1 MKTSHNAI
9 ADWLGARPPA
19 LKRQVATYLALAFG
33 LSWLMTMLAIKL
45 HAREEFLNFGTG
57 GPALAAMILSFRGKE
72 NSSGGRWARWWWFL
86 AFLVIC
92 WIVLSLHYLWRAS
105 KRLEIH
111 LDPLLISPSIIPAW
125 VLSGFCSRDSGT
137 RALVR
142 RLVHRPNRWG
152 LTALLAL
159 PAMLLTLSATA
170 HRFGGQLTSPETS
183 GSRSFVV
190 ADATAFFFCNLL
202 FVAVLEEPG
211 WRGFLLDRLQ
221 TRFSPLLASLLVWFP
236 WALWHAPLDYFRP
249 TPWTW
254 TQYVLLRVVFLIPLT
269 IILTWFYNRSDR
281 SIQTTA
287 LFHASMNT
295 TPFVFSYFPPAWGL
309 VVVWAVW
316 AVIAD
321 QMWKFDP
328 SCAE

>member
-1 MKTSHNAI
+1 
-9 ADWLGARPPA
+9 
-19 LKRQVATYLALAFG
+19 
-33 LSWLMTMLAIKL
+33 MTILAIKL
-45 HAREEFLNFGTG
+45 HAREEFLNFGAA

-72 NSSGGRWARWWWFL
+72 HSSGGRWARWWWFL

-105 KRLEIH
+105 ERLEIH
-111 LDPLLISPSIIPAW
+111 LDPLLISPAIIPAW

-159 PAMLLTLSATA
+159 PAMLLTLSAIA

-183 GSRSFVV
+183 GSRPFVA
-190 ADATAFFFCNLL
+190 ADATAFFFYNLL

-236 WALWHAPLDYFRP
+236 WALWHAPVDYFRP

-254 TQYVLLRVVFLIPLT
+254 MQYVLLRVVFLIPLT
-269 IILTWFYNRSDR
+269 IILTWFYNRSNR
-281 SIQTTA
+281 SIQATA

-295 TPFVFSYFPPAWGL
+295 TPFVLSYFPPAWGL
-309 VVVWAVW
+309 VFVWAVW

-321 QMWKFDP
+321 GMWRFDP
-328 SCAE
+328 MRAG